1 MQFAGNGSTDLG
13 FWADSYT
20 SSWTHSHIPAIKS
33 ESPQL
38 TGHRSIESGKIRNTE
53 QGGVERDKQSY
64 SDREQDTLYSERHAM
79 LIEIIGDMMVLNEG
93 DNALR

>member
-1 MQFAGNGSTDLG
+1 M
-13 FWADSYT
+13 
-20 SSWTHSHIPAIKS
+20 
-33 ESPQL
+33 
-38 TGHRSIESGKIRNTE
+38 
-53 QGGVERDKQSY
+53 ERDKQSY